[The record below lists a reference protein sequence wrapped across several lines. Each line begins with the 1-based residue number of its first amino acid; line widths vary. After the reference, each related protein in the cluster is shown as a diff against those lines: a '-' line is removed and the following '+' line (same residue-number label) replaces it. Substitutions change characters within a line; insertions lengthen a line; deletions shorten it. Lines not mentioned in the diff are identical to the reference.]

1 MHFSLWYDNQGL
13 RREGV
18 VKMNKQQKFVPILLG
33 SDINVYGMARSFH
46 EAYGIVSEAYA
57 GLQLAP
63 TKYTKIV
70 NVHTISGFD
79 KDPVFIEE
87 MRKLGKETFNDPN
100 TKYLL
105 IACGDGYAELVS
117 LHKKELSE
125 WFICP
130 YVDFALLE
138 RLISK
143 VSFYDICEEYQLPYP
158 KTLII
163 KESMLENGQ
172 LNQDLPFS
180 FPVALKPANS
190 VEWLSVDFEGRKKAF
205 ILDTREE
212 FDTIL
217 ARIYQAGY
225 TSEMIAQDFIPG
237 DDSNMRVL
245 NAYVDQQHQV
255 RMMCLG
261 HPLLEDPS
269 PEAIGNYVAIMPEYN
284 EKIYQT
290 IKAFLEKISYTGF
303 ANFDMKYDPR
313 DGEYKLFEINL
324 RQGRSSF
331 FVTLNGLNLAQFVT
345 EDRVFE
351 IPFTETVYGKAQNDT
366 AMLWMGVPKEVFV
379 KFARENEDK
388 QRALQLIEK
397 NKWGT
402 TVFYDKDMSPLR
414 WVLMKY
420 MFSKYKGRFEMFFKE
435 KEG

>member
-1 MHFSLWYDNQGL
+1 
-13 RREGV
+13 
-18 VKMNKQQKFVPILLG
+18 MNEKQKFVPILLG
-33 SDINVYGMARSFH
+33 SDINVYGMSRSFH

-63 TKYTKIV
+63 TKYSKIV
-70 NVHTISGFD
+70 NVHVVPGFD
-79 KDPVFIEE
+79 KDPVFMDK
-87 MRKLGKETFNDPN
+87 MRELGKTTYNDPE

-117 LHKKELSE
+117 QHKEELSE

-130 YVDFALLE
+130 YIDFDLLQ

-143 VSFYDICEEYQLPYP
+143 VSFYEICEKYDLPYP
-158 KTLII
+158 KTFII
-163 KESMLENGQ
+163 TENMLEAGK
-172 LNQDLPFS
+172 LKQDLPFD

-190 VEWLSVDFEGRKKAF
+190 VEWLSIDFEGRKKAF
-205 ILDTREE
+205 ILDTRDE
-212 FDTIL
+212 FDTIIK
-217 ARIYQAGY
+217 RIYQAGY

-245 NAYVDQQHQV
+245 NAYVDQNHQV

-290 IKAFLEKISYTGF
+290 IKSFLEKIDYTGF

-331 FVTLNGLNLAQFVT
+331 FVTLNGFNLAQYVT

-351 IPFTETVYGKAQNDT
+351 KPFDETIYGKAEPANSK
-366 AMLWMGVPKEVFV
+366 LWMGVPKSVFE
-379 KFARENEDK
+379 KYARNNADK
-388 QRALQLIEK
+388 DKALEMIKKDQ
-397 NKWGT
+397 WGT
-402 TVFYDKDMSPLR
+402 TVFYKKDMSLMR

-420 MFSKYKGRFEMFFKE
+420 MFSQYKGRFDLFFKE

>member
-1 MHFSLWYDNQGL
+1 
-13 RREGV
+13 
-18 VKMNKQQKFVPILLG
+18 MNENQKFVPILLG

-63 TKYTKIV
+63 TKYSKIV
-70 NVHTISGFD
+70 NVHVVPGFD
-79 KDPVFIEE
+79 KDPVFIEQ
-87 MRKLGKETFNDPN
+87 MRELGKNTYNDPN
-100 TKYLL
+100 VKYLL

-117 LHKKELSE
+117 QHKEELSE

-130 YVDFALLE
+130 YIDFDLLQS
-138 RLISK
+138 LISK
-143 VSFYDICEEYQLPYP
+143 VSFYEICEKYDLPYP
-158 KTLII
+158 KTFII
-163 KESMLENGQ
+163 TEDMLEAGK
-172 LNQDLPFS
+172 LKQDLPFD

-205 ILDTREE
+205 ILDTRDE
-212 FDTIL
+212 FDTIIE
-217 ARIYQAGY
+217 RIYQAGY

-245 NAYVDQQHQV
+245 NAYVDQNHQV

-290 IKAFLEKISYTGF
+290 IKGFLEKINYTGF

-331 FVTLNGLNLAQFVT
+331 FVTLNGFNLAQYVT

-351 IPFTETVYGKAQNDT
+351 KSFTETIYGKAEPAHPCYGWGFQR
-366 AMLWMGVPKEVFV
+366 VF
-379 KFARENEDK
+379 
-388 QRALQLIEK
+388 
-397 NKWGT
+397 
-402 TVFYDKDMSPLR
+402 LR
-414 WVLMKY
+414 NLLEIIRK
-420 MFSKYKGRFEMFFKE
+420 KKKL
-435 KEG
+435 